1 MASQLI
7 WIGIVIGVF
16 FVGIGVSYAH
26 FANTYDPMSM
36 KFHNQELFDQMMSHN
51 PKMSQ
56 KWMDSDMMS
65 TMMNDP
71 EMQKMIMVTMHD
83 SNQIQ
88 MMEDMMADMM
98 ERMQTDPELKQA
110 MMEHMERMQS
120 SRDVM
125 MENTADSM
133 MTAET
138 TILYV
143 DSKLVDCVGVGP
155 QQCML
160 IKEDLDSEWQMF
172 YNSIEGFEFQEGTE
186 YKISV
191 IITEIENPPADSSS
205 LKYTLVEVL
214 EP

>member
-1 MASQLI
+1 MISQPI
-7 WIGIVIGVF
+7 WIAIVIGVF

-36 KFHNQELFDQMMSHN
+36 KFQNQELFDQMMSHN

-65 TMMNDP
+65 TIMNDP

-88 MMEDMMADMM
+88 MMEDMMVDMM

-120 SRDVM
+120 SRDAM
-125 MENTADSM
+125 MGNMTGM
-133 MTAET
+133 M
-138 TILYV
+138 
-143 DSKLVDCVGVGP
+143 
-155 QQCML
+155 
-160 IKEDLDSEWQMF
+160 
-172 YNSIEGFEFQEGTE
+172 
-186 YKISV
+186 
-191 IITEIENPPADSSS
+191 NP
-205 LKYTLVEVL
+205 
-214 EP
+214 